1 MCGGCLVVGEI
12 FCRGERVISIYSG
25 DFSAAMFTAIE
36 GERRSFSES
45 FEWDNPLLRGSV
57 FS

>member
-1 MCGGCLVVGEI
+1 LVVGEI

-25 DFSAAMFTAIE
+25 DFSAATFTAIE
-36 GERRSFSES
+36 GEQRSFSES